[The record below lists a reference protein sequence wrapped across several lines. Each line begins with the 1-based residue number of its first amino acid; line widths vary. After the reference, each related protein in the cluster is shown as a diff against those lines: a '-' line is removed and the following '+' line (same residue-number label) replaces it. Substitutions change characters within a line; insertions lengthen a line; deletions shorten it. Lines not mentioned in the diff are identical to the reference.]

1 MSWSFFFGG
10 GGAGDGCGDLW
21 FFIGHLHL
29 SAQFWSVLAH
39 THYLTFNTLLLSLVV
54 LLLVLLLILLAHLTT
69 TKVKLSIK
77 LGNLPP
83 ASFSNTK
90 SSQNYIVF

>member
-10 GGAGDGCGDLW
+10 GGGCDDLW

-39 THYLTFNTLLLSLVV
+39 THYLTFNTLLLSVV
-54 LLLVLLLILLAHLTT
+54 GIVISAAFD
-69 TKVKLSIK
+69 S
-77 LGNLPP
+77 LGTLD
-83 ASFSNTK
+83 
-90 SSQNYIVF
+90 NYQS